1 MHALIVPLT
10 QHFSGWT
17 WAVVAAQSLAGF
29 SVGAVFKYVDSVA
42 QVFADVCA
50 MIVAAAVSHFLFGLA
65 LNRLFLVA
73 MLTCAAAL
81 CVYYA
86 DKLPPNTPC
95 VARLLRRARPLRGH
109 SPAIVE
115 MLRSAPAKNELVREQ
130 GIGDGEES
138 RPGGEERVGLAGERC
153 ESAQY

>member
-1 MHALIVPLT
+1 MLAL
-10 QHFSGWT
+10 
-17 WAVVAAQSLAGF
+17 
-29 SVGAVFKYVDSVA
+29 A
-42 QVFADVCA
+42 QVTKF
-50 MIVAAAVSHFLFGLA
+50 MQLAAINYERELA
-65 LNRLFLVA
+65 SEPPHLIPLNRLFLVA

-138 RPGGEERVGLAGERC
+138 RLGGEERVGLAGERC

>member
-1 MHALIVPLT
+1 MQDSSLFDRDRATHANSARVSAPNPLPL
-10 QHFSGWT
+10 SAPALVGRNGR
-17 WAVVAAQSLAGF
+17 SLALG
-29 SVGAVFKYVDSVA
+29 
-42 QVFADVCA
+42 
-50 MIVAAAVSHFLFGLA
+50 
-65 LNRLFLVA
+65 
-73 MLTCAAAL
+73 
-81 CVYYA
+81 
-86 DKLPPNTPC
+86 TPC

-138 RPGGEERVGLAGERC
+138 RLGGEERVGLAGERC

>member
-1 MHALIVPLT
+1 
-10 QHFSGWT
+10 
-17 WAVVAAQSLAGF
+17 
-29 SVGAVFKYVDSVA
+29 VGAVFKYVDSVA

-65 LNRLFLVA
+65 LNRLFIVA

-86 DKLPPNTPC
+86 DKLPPSTPC
-95 VARLLRRARPLRGH
+95 VARLLRRARPPRGH
-109 SPAIVE
+109 SPVVVE
-115 MLRSAPAKNELVREQ
+115 MLRSAQATNELEQ

-153 ESAQY
+153 EKRAHY